1 MAYWLY
7 RHDEEIRGN
16 SLSVSEQRVHDADIV
31 LVWSPPRGLCGYAQ
45 TVTTRLTNGQ
55 RFFTYVPASVEAAY
69 ALGAFKDLVPLFTNI
84 IDEHFE
90 MLPDAIGSALLTFIR
105 SGGRIGPTGTSYNFT
120 LDNST
125 LSSGDVLSG
134 KSNVPPPPPKSPAE
148 ALTNACD
155 AIAPPASR
163 GLRYLLRAAAFLG
176 DQKSANAGIVSP
188 ATLLFTIADVVEQ
201 GVALGEDSGERRV
214 LTVLAEA
221 VMAADSY
228 GTARGNYAPRV
239 RLPGIKTQRFAL
251 RRFQLS
257 NSARRLLDATGA
269 NALRRGG
276 PETTILDLIA
286 AMLDTTSGKLAQLMA
301 SFHLD
306 AAALRDALG
315 LNAPATPTP
324 AAALVRTHP
333 DAIGEVNEDLLDVS
347 ANVETFA
354 RFVAAQSTALP
365 LAIGLFGDWGHGKSF
380 FMKALKH
387 RVETFAEQARKTET
401 AGGQSPFLGHV
412 AQIEFN
418 AWHYIE
424 ADLWASLADHLFTRL
439 NDHFRERSDDT
450 VTDPL
455 AELASAKAVLEE
467 SERQEQAAQRQFDAA
482 QAQLQKT
489 QAAYAKSLVA
499 RETQRI
505 KWPQAGKVLARTA
518 LDTPELRKAWKDLG
532 LPPEIESP
540 DRLRECIDDLNQTA
554 GTIRTTWTALT
565 AGEGWNRPT
574 LWLTLAVLALSC
586 LVPALLRIPIGEGER
601 NLLEVLFAAPAAWL
615 FRLYQT
621 AKSALEKLTAAKNSI
636 ADAVTTE
643 QSKAVQALAEAE
655 AAVTAKAGAL
665 ELARAARGEAAEKLS
680 TLRQQ
685 IKDSTPQERMRRF
698 LEERVAAGTYAAK
711 LGILATIR
719 KDIEKLSDLLA
730 PTDKTPDPD
739 LPRLDRIILYIDDLD
754 RCPAPLVVKVLQ
766 AIHLLLAFPLFVVV
780 VAVDV
785 RWLQASL
792 KDTYSHLLTDGEADE
807 IQKVPNDRHASTHD
821 YLEKIFQ
828 VPYWVQPMDGTAASA
843 YARRLME
850 QAAQAAPPRP
860 DAGPRP
866 DAAAATEAQ
875 AETGADDQETP
886 AETTIVSAP
895 AAAQAEQQMEFARL
909 EPREIDQIAE
919 LAPLLGGSPRR
930 VKRFINLFSL
940 IKVGLGTD
948 ELATLRQP
956 GALEALLANLVVA
969 AGAPR
974 LAPAYFEALATTD
987 SLAPLISELDAKAKD
1002 DDSWHTVKRALV
1014 DIRLSPPA
1022 LRDWARVAQRYSFTT
1037 EPPVTPPPSS
1047 PATT

>member
-1 MAYWLY
+1 MGQPLLELVKS
-7 RHDEEIRGN
+7 DGVFNFN
-16 SLSVSEQRVHDADIV
+16 SDA
-31 LVWSPPRGLCGYAQ
+31 PPPSKP
-45 TVTTRLTNGQ
+45 V
-55 RFFTYVPASVEAAY
+55 
-69 ALGAFKDLVPLFTNI
+69 
-84 IDEHFE
+84 
-90 MLPDAIGSALLTFIR
+90 
-105 SGGRIGPTGTSYNFT
+105 T

-125 LSSGDVLSG
+125 LSGGDVLSG

-239 RLPGIKTQRFAL
+239 RLPGIKTQRFTL

-257 NSARRLLDATGA
+257 SAARRLLDATGA

-315 LNAPATPTP
+315 LNAPAAPPP

-439 NDHFRERSDDT
+439 NDHFRERSDDN

-643 QSKAVQALAEAE
+643 QGKAVQALAEAE

-665 ELARAARGEAAEKLS
+665 ELARAARSEAAEKLS

-730 PTDKTPDPD
+730 PTDKAPDPD

-792 KDTYSHLLTDGEADE
+792 KTAYSHLLIDGNDE
-807 IQKVPNDRHASTHD
+807 NSDDAAQASAVRPASTQD

-850 QAAQAAPPRP
+850 QAAPPRP
-860 DAGPRP
+860 NESPQP
-866 DAAAATEAQ
+866 DAAAATEAPT
-875 AETGADDQETP
+875 ETGTDDQETP

-987 SLAPLISELDAKAKD
+987 SLATLISELDAKAKD
-1002 DDSWHTVKRALV
+1002 DDSWHTVKRALI

-1047 PATT
+1047 PATA